1 MKFSEKINAYGHEN
15 VLGTHNATIE
25 ITKNKNL
32 TVKGDCIIGIN
43 ASKSCNDLSPYLKKI
58 IKSGKKFKIMLKVEN
73 LEDSFY
79 GFGSRKLKLLDKE
92 DIVFR
97 KSKFI
102 CNRTVLINCTKSARE
117 INRDLIERLHIPTK
131 KLSIIFEVIEINEN
145 QL

>member
-1 MKFSEKINAYGHEN
+1 MKFSETIFAYGHEN
-15 VLGTHNATIE
+15 VLGTHNTTIE

-73 LEDSFY
+73 FEDSFY

-117 INRDLIERLHIPTK
+117 INRDLIERLRIPTK

-145 QL
+145 Q

>member
-15 VLGTHNATIE
+15 VLGTHNSTIE